1 MTTLPAASADA
12 LAISQRLV
20 HAIQAEI
27 RQRGGWMPF
36 SRYMELALY
45 APGLGYYA
53 AGSRKLGAAGDFTTA
68 PEMSALFGRALAR
81 QLAELL
87 PQTANI
93 LYEFGAGTGK
103 LAIDILSELQA
114 LDALPE
120 RYCIVDLSPD
130 LIERQQHNIRQALPH
145 LAERVQ
151 WLDQLPEQLDG
162 VIIGNEVLD
171 AMPCEL
177 IHWTPEPQQRGV
189 ALDGER
195 FVWADRAIEDPQLLQ
210 LAQAIEPRHNDYMS
224 EISPANIGFIHT
236 LAQKLARGAVLLL
249 DYGFPAAE
257 YYHPQR
263 HMGTLIGH
271 YRHHTVDDP
280 FFLPG
285 LMDLTCHVDFSAAA
299 QAGID
304 AGLDLIGYTT
314 QAQFLINAGITQL
327 LEQLDP
333 ADAAGYLPHAAAVQK
348 LLSPSEMGELFK
360 AIGFGKGVSI
370 DWSGFLRGDRCYTL

>member
-12 LAISQRLV
+12 LATSQSLV

-27 RQRGGWMPF
+27 RQRSGWIPF

-87 PQTANI
+87 PQTANVI
-93 LYEFGAGTGK
+93 YEFGAGTGK
-103 LAIDILSELQA
+103 LAIDILGELQA

-130 LIERQQHNIRQALPH
+130 LIERQQHNIRQALPQ
-145 LAERVQ
+145 LADRVQ
-151 WLDQLPEQLDG
+151 WLSQLPERLDG

-177 IHWTPEPQQRGV
+177 IRWSPEAQQRGV

-195 FVWADRAIEDPQLLQ
+195 FVWEDRPIQDPQLLQ
-210 LAQAIEPRHNDYMS
+210 LARAIQPQHDDYVS
-224 EISPANIGFIHT
+224 EISPANIGFLHT
-236 LAQKLARGAVLLL
+236 LAQKLERGAILLL

-285 LMDLTCHVDFSAAA
+285 LMDLTCHVDFSAMA

-360 AIGFGKGVSI
+360 AIGFGKNVSI

>member
-12 LAISQRLV
+12 LATSQSLV

-27 RQRGGWMPF
+27 RQQGGWMPF

-87 PQTANI
+87 PQTANVV
-93 LYEFGAGTGK
+93 YEFGAGTGK

-130 LIERQQHNIRQALPH
+130 LIERQQSNIRQALPQ

-151 WLDQLPEQLDG
+151 WLSQLPERLDG

-177 IHWTPEPQQRGV
+177 IRWSPEAQQRGV

-195 FVWADRAIEDPQLLQ
+195 FVWEDRPIQDPQLRQ
-210 LAQAIEPRHNDYMS
+210 LAQAIQPQHDDYVS
-224 EISPANIGFIHT
+224 EISPANIGFLHT
-236 LAQKLARGAVLLL
+236 LAQKLDRGAVLLL

-285 LMDLTCHVDFSAAA
+285 LMDLTCHVDFSAVA

-333 ADAAGYLPHAAAVQK
+333 ADAAGYLPQAAAVQK

>member
-12 LAISQRLV
+12 LATSQSLV

-27 RQRGGWMPF
+27 RQQGGWIPF

-53 AGSRKLGAAGDFTTA
+53 AGSHKLGAAGDFTTA

-87 PQTANI
+87 PQTANVI
-93 LYEFGAGTGK
+93 YEFGAGTGK
-103 LAIDILSELQA
+103 LAIDILGELQA

-130 LIERQQHNIRQALPH
+130 LIERQQHNIRQALPQ
-145 LAERVQ
+145 LADRVQ
-151 WLDQLPEQLDG
+151 WLSQLPERLDG

-177 IHWTPEPQQRGV
+177 IRWSPEAQQRGV

-195 FVWADRAIEDPQLLQ
+195 FVWEDRPIQDPQLLQ
-210 LAQAIEPRHNDYMS
+210 LARAIQPQHDDYVS
-224 EISPANIGFIHT
+224 EISPANIGFLHT
-236 LAQKLARGAVLLL
+236 LAQKLERGAILLL

-285 LMDLTCHVDFSAAA
+285 LMDLTCHVDFSAMA

-360 AIGFGKGVSI
+360 AIGFGKNVSI